1 MKPVRKRQSLREPR
15 WLRDLYSRRP
25 APVRDQV
32 WDPLRDPVRDPVYR
46 RMRRALIREIDPR
59 DPIEW
64 ILADECV
71 LSQYQVM
78 RCGRW
83 QIALLQFSER
93 EGMKRVVKARLR
105 ARSTESQSEQ
115 DLDWRAARLMPKW
128 RGTMNRDAIDVETF
142 LSRRAD
148 MDSVQRRQLSY
159 QRRRDAA
166 LRQIHQWRSRRDKQ
180 LAQTSGVLTGALKNG
195 GSSAPEVNSGSSTP
209 EVNGVPTED
218 LPSTPLRN
226 GHSSTDCR

>member
-1 MKPVRKRQSLREPR
+1 MKLVQKRQFSKEVSHPRSKSTRTREPR

-64 ILADECV
+64 ILADEYV

-78 RCGRW
+78 QCGRW
-83 QIALLQFSER
+83 QIALLQFSEW

-105 ARSTESQSEQ
+105 ARSTESESEE
-115 DLDWRAARLMPKW
+115 DLDWRAAPLVPTW
-128 RGTMNRDAIDVETF
+128 RGAMNRDAIDVETF

-148 MDSVQRRQLSY
+148 GHGQR
-159 QRRRDAA
+159 
-166 LRQIHQWRSRRDKQ
+166 
-180 LAQTSGVLTGALKNG
+180 
-195 GSSAPEVNSGSSTP
+195 P
-209 EVNGVPTED
+209 
-218 LPSTPLRN
+218 
-226 GHSSTDCR
+226 